1 LTNVVCHYHAFFKK
15 NWPQKELNAMFG
27 RKTILPIW
35 HKLSAEDVK
44 NYSPLISDI
53 VGVKSDRG
61 INEIVS
67 EITAKLKAN

>member
-1 LTNVVCHYHAFFKK
+1 
-15 NWPQKELNAMFG
+15 MFG